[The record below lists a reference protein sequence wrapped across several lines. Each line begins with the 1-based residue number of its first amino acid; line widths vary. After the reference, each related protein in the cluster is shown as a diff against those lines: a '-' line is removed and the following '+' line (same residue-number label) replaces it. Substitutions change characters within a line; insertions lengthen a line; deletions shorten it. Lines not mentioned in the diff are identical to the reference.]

1 MSNCA
6 IILAGGEGKRMK
18 SNKPKTLSEVLG
30 KPMLWWV
37 MSALKKAGI
46 DDICVVKGFRKECIE
61 EYLSTLDFEV
71 ESVFQAER
79 LGTGHAVMMA
89 KDFLKAHDGNVVILN
104 GDAPF
109 MTAETIEKSLEQ
121 HISSGAAATVISAR
135 VDDPAGYGRIVRDDS
150 GSLKAIVEHK
160 DADEATRAI
169 DEVNSGGYWFDC
181 QLLLSVLDRIRSG
194 GFDITEADLIHEGAT
209 INTVGRMHM
218 VKAFVKKGY
227 AKTEAEAFEKYID
240 DDGEFFVKK
249 FSLTPED
256 SIELIHRSGGI
267 AIFAHPAQAADTE
280 EELFELSNRLKA
292 AGIDGMECLYSR
304 YTPAETEMC
313 FKIARELDIL
323 PSGGSD
329 FHGENKPDV
338 RLGVVSGGDGYIPY
352 EYLERLKGKRS

>member
-181 QLLLSVLDRIRSG
+181 QLLLSVLDRIRSDNAAG
-194 GFDITEADLIHEGAT
+194 EYYLPDAIALLLSDGK
-209 INTVGRMHM
+209 TVGAYTAECSDAVLGANDPAQLEELNQIARE
-218 VKAFVKKGY
+218 KGY
-227 AKTEAEAFEKYID
+227 A
-240 DDGEFFVKK
+240 
-249 FSLTPED
+249 
-256 SIELIHRSGGI
+256 
-267 AIFAHPAQAADTE
+267 
-280 EELFELSNRLKA
+280 
-292 AGIDGMECLYSR
+292 C
-304 YTPAETEMC
+304 
-313 FKIARELDIL
+313 
-323 PSGGSD
+323 
-329 FHGENKPDV
+329 
-338 RLGVVSGGDGYIPY
+338 
-352 EYLERLKGKRS
+352 

>member
-18 SNKPKTLSEVLG
+18 SDKPKTLSEVLG

-37 MSALKKAGI
+37 MSALKKAGV
-46 DDICVVKGFRKECIE
+46 DDICVVKGFKKECIE
-61 EYLSTLDFEV
+61 DYLSTLDFEV

-89 KDFLKAHDGNVVILN
+89 KDFLSAHDGNVVILN

-150 GSLKAIVEHK
+150 GNLKAIVEHK

-181 QLLLSVLDRIRSG
+181 QLLLSVLDRIKSDNAAG
-194 GFDITEADLIHEGAT
+194 EYYLPDAIALLLADGK
-209 INTVGRMHM
+209 TVGAYTAECSDAVLGANDPAQLEELNRI
-218 VKAFVKKGY
+218 ARDKGY
-227 AKTEAEAFEKYID
+227 
-240 DDGEFFVKK
+240 
-249 FSLTPED
+249 
-256 SIELIHRSGGI
+256 
-267 AIFAHPAQAADTE
+267 
-280 EELFELSNRLKA
+280 
-292 AGIDGMECLYSR
+292 EC
-304 YTPAETEMC
+304 
-313 FKIARELDIL
+313 
-323 PSGGSD
+323 
-329 FHGENKPDV
+329 
-338 RLGVVSGGDGYIPY
+338 
-352 EYLERLKGKRS
+352 

>member
-18 SNKPKTLSEVLG
+18 SDKPKTLSEVLG

-89 KDFLKAHDGNVVILN
+89 KDFLASHDGNVVILN

-109 MTAETIEKSLEQ
+109 MTAETIGKSLEQ
-121 HISSGAAATVISAR
+121 HTSSGAAATVISAR

-150 GSLKAIVEHK
+150 GNLKAIVEHK

-181 QLLLSVLDRIRSG
+181 QLLLSVLDRIKSDNAAG
-194 GFDITEADLIHEGAT
+194 EYYLPDAIALLLSDGK
-209 INTVGRMHM
+209 TVG
-218 VKAFVKKGY
+218 AY
-227 AKTEAEAFEKYID
+227 TAECSDAVLGAND
-240 DDGEFFVKK
+240 
-249 FSLTPED
+249 
-256 SIELIHRSGGI
+256 
-267 AIFAHPAQAADTE
+267 PAQL
-280 EELFELSNRLKA
+280 EELNQ
-292 AGIDGMECLYSR
+292 
-304 YTPAETEMC
+304 
-313 FKIARELDIL
+313 IARE
-323 PSGGSD
+323 
-329 FHGENKPDV
+329 K
-338 RLGVVSGGDGYIPY
+338 GY
-352 EYLERLKGKRS
+352 SC

>member
-18 SNKPKTLSEVLG
+18 SDKPKTLSEVLG

-89 KDFLKAHDGNVVILN
+89 KDFLASHDGNVVILN

-135 VDDPAGYGRIVRDDS
+135 VDDPTGYGRIVRDDS
-150 GSLKAIVEHK
+150 GNLKAIVEHK

-181 QLLLSVLDRIRSG
+181 RLLLSVLDRIKSDNAAG
-194 GFDITEADLIHEGAT
+194 EYYLPDAIALLLADGK
-209 INTVGRMHM
+209 TVGAYTAECSDAVLGANDPAQLEELNQIARD
-218 VKAFVKKGY
+218 KGY
-227 AKTEAEAFEKYID
+227 
-240 DDGEFFVKK
+240 
-249 FSLTPED
+249 
-256 SIELIHRSGGI
+256 R
-267 AIFAHPAQAADTE
+267 
-280 EELFELSNRLKA
+280 
-292 AGIDGMECLYSR
+292 C
-304 YTPAETEMC
+304 
-313 FKIARELDIL
+313 
-323 PSGGSD
+323 
-329 FHGENKPDV
+329 
-338 RLGVVSGGDGYIPY
+338 
-352 EYLERLKGKRS
+352 